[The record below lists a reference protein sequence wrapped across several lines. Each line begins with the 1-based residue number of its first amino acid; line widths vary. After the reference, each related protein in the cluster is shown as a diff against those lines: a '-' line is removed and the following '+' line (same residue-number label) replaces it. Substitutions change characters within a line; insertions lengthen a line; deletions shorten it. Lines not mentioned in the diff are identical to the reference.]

1 MVSSGIWSY
10 GDNNFAV
17 PPLYENV
24 HQGFIA
30 GNSYAIRHEQ
40 FLNSVADSHPD
51 NQDGHEHSTIR
62 MSASSNFDSSIIS
75 SSSASLITPAPPVE
89 ASNDEAKA
97 RGILNTVERQPRPQ
111 GTIFPFGISSLSA
124 YTDSKAALHLDF
136 SSSDEEKRTWK
147 SDNGGK

>member
-1 MVSSGIWSY
+1 MVSSGIWSC
-10 GDNNFAV
+10 GDSNLAV

-24 HQGFIA
+24 HQGSVA

-40 FLNSVADSHPD
+40 LLNSLADSQPD
-51 NQDGHEHSTIR
+51 NQDGHEPSTIR
-62 MSASSNFDSSIIS
+62 MSASSNFVSSIIS

-89 ASNDEAKA
+89 AFDDEVKA
-97 RGILNTVERQPRPQ
+97 RSILNTAERQPRPQ

-136 SSSDEEKRTWK
+136 SSSDEEKRPWQ
-147 SDNGGK
+147 SANGGK